1 MGPILLASLVSPDLT
16 RASQRSSAKNTQ
28 LAHTWYHIFTARVLN
43 WGGGYADEPLEKIL
57 FHVADGAIQGL
68 DRWEINID
76 NMDSIEVGVCYSL
89 RFIHRYH
96 LRKMAST

>member
-1 MGPILLASLVSPDLT
+1 M
-16 RASQRSSAKNTQ
+16 
-28 LAHTWYHIFTARVLN
+28 
-43 WGGGYADEPLEKIL
+43 

-76 NMDSIEVGVCYSL
+76 NMDSIEVGVCYL

-96 LRKMAST
+96 LEKDSLSKLVA